1 MIKSMT
7 GYGSGFSSFG
17 GKEFTA
23 EVRSVNHRYSD
34 LNVKYPRA
42 YAFAEEPVRKAA
54 LKTIRRGK
62 ADVFISVE
70 NKESQGGIVKVD
82 VELAKGYCEGMR
94 RIAEE
99 LSLPLSISPADFLRI
114 PDVFL
119 VDKAEEDD
127 EALLSAILAALE
139 EALANFDS
147 MRRTEGQRLFD
158 DMTERLNQI
167 ETMTLEIE
175 ERAPKIVEEYRERI
189 TARIKELT
197 ADIPYDESRLLTEI
211 AIFSDRVNVNEEI
224 VRMKSHI
231 AQMRTMLESDEP
243 VGRKLDFL
251 IQEMNREINTTGSK
265 SNDLET
271 AKLVID
277 IKAEIEKLREQCQ
290 NVE

>member
-7 GYGSGFSSFG
+7 GYGSGSSSVN
-17 GKEFTA
+17 GKEFTV
-23 EVRSVNHRYSD
+23 EIRSVNHRYSD
-34 LNVKYPRA
+34 FNIKYPRA
-42 YAFAEEPVRKAA
+42 YAFAEEPVRKKAA
-54 LKTIRRGK
+54 EVIKRGK
-62 ADVFISVE
+62 ADVFINVE
-70 NKESQGGIVKVD
+70 NKETPGGIVKVD
-82 VELAKGYCEGMR
+82 TELARGYFEGMQR
-94 RIAEE
+94 LAEE
-99 LSLPLSISPADFLRI
+99 FRFPFEVRPADFLRV

-127 EALLSAILAALE
+127 ETLLAAII
-139 EALANFDS
+139 EALGEAVANFDN
-147 MRRTEGQRLFD
+147 MRCTEGKRLCE
-158 DMTERLNQI
+158 DMTEHLNLI
-167 ETMTLEIE
+167 EEMTLKIE
-175 ERAPKIVEEYRERI
+175 DRAPQIVEEYRERI

-197 ADIPYDESRLLTEI
+197 AEIPYDESRLLTEV

-231 AQMRTMLESDEP
+231 SQMRSMLKSNEP

-271 AKLVID
+271 ARLVID

-290 NVE
+290 NIE